1 MWTFP
6 NFGLVIKYF
15 LFLLENVPDY
25 YNELDKWYVGSRLSD
40 LMLLSASNCP
50 IFFFAYASYPNG
62 FLICCFAYYSFIMLS
77 DIGELPAIKLTD
89 TDYLRFEVDEQTP
102 FGREIAEK
110 ELRETPEIKQKA
122 MEDLRKLLQG

>member
-1 MWTFP
+1 
-6 NFGLVIKYF
+6 
-15 LFLLENVPDY
+15 
-25 YNELDKWYVGSRLSD
+25 
-40 LMLLSASNCP
+40 
-50 IFFFAYASYPNG
+50 
-62 FLICCFAYYSFIMLS
+62 MLS